1 MMLQFSSTKMLAV
14 GWGAIFLAGLL
25 LFIGGCGPSRPTMC
39 AVTGTVRYQGKPV
52 GGASVTFLNSA
63 NRPGYGITDEQG
75 RFQLG
80 TWEEKDG
87 GVVGKCTVTIT
98 KWVSVKEEHPP
109 GAKEIRKLPSTIH
122 PGETVILAN
131 FLPLQYGNP
140 RKTPLSVVIST
151 EKEND
156 FTFDLKD

>member
-1 MMLQFSSTKMLAV
+1 MLQFSSSKMLSV
-14 GWGAIFLAGLL
+14 KCGEVFLAGI
-25 LFIGGCGPSRPTMC
+25 LFLVGGCGPSRPTMR
-39 AVTGTVRYQGKPV
+39 AVSGTVRYQGKPV
-52 GGASVTFLNSA
+52 AGASVTFLNLS
-63 NRPGYGITDEQG
+63 NRPGYGTTDAQG

-87 GVVGKCTVTIT
+87 GVVGKCIVIIT
-98 KWVSVKEEHPP
+98 KWVPVKEEHSP

-131 FLPLQYGNP
+131 YLPPRYGNP
-140 RKTPLSVVIST
+140 QKTPVSVVIST
-151 EKEND
+151 EEEND